1 MKWPHPIYV
10 VSAILFLVAIH
21 IFAASPPIPRF
32 GKWLHDWQ
40 DLVSG
45 VLALLGAYWA
55 LIGIRQQIDVDR
67 EQNREQ
73 IRRQHNAA
81 RVALP
86 LALAEVSSFVQAIA
100 DNVAA
105 EIEAYGNQSTS
116 EPREHLVRRGFAVE
130 PLPKVELPSDVIY
143 AFQNFVES
151 LDSESE
157 IRHIAELLSSIQILK
172 ARYES
177 LDFSHVAMEL
187 TLYGR
192 LIDAAKV
199 GFLNDCLYN
208 YGRFLDGKSF
218 AAVNELSKSDAW
230 DKIMA
235 KAHSLVFSRPV
246 PDIFLNEIGKRV
258 TGYKERGQ
266 TPWLEKLD
274 LD

>member
-1 MKWPHPIYV
+1 MDTRPIYA
-10 VSAILFLVAIH
+10 VSALLFLIAIH

-32 GKWLHDWQ
+32 GQWLYDWQ
-40 DLVSG
+40 NLVSG

-55 LIGIRQQIDVDR
+55 LMGIRQQIHVDR
-67 EQNREQ
+67 EQNREE
-73 IRRQHNAA
+73 IRRKHNAA

-105 EIEAYGNQSTS
+105 EIEAYGNQSNA
-116 EPREHLVRRGFAVE
+116 EPREKLIRRGYAVE
-130 PLPKVELPSDVIY
+130 PLPKVKLPSDVIS

-199 GFLNDCLYN
+199 GFLNDRLYN
-208 YGRFLDGKSF
+208 YGRFLDSQSF
-218 AAVNELSKSDAW
+218 AVVNEWSNQEAW

-235 KAHSLVFSRPV
+235 KAHSLVFSRQV
-246 PDIFLNEIGKRV
+246 PDVFLKEIEKRI